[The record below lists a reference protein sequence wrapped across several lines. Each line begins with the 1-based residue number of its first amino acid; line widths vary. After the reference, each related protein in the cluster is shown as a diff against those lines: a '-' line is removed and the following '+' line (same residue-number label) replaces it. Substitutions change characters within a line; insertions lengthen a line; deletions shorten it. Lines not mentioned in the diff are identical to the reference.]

1 MKIKIRR
8 KTKKY
13 ISALLIAVF
22 LVCCVSFFTL
32 RKVEAGSDII
42 AIDTYG
48 GYLGH
53 VLALK
58 SDGTVWAWGNNQF
71 GQIGV
76 GTAGGFGDFRVPPV
90 KVQNLTNVVAIA
102 AGEYS
107 SYALK
112 SDGTVWAWGC
122 NDYGQ
127 LGDGTTTDRYTP
139 VRVKNLTGVRDIVA
153 GRNYAFAIKN
163 DGTAW
168 AWGGSGCL
176 GDGTSEDRHTPVR
189 VKNLTNVKQISTDGG
204 ILSDH
209 AVAVKTDG
217 TVWAWGKNSDGQIG
231 DGTSG
236 IFESKYE
243 PVRVK
248 NLSGVIAVGTSDA
261 SSYAVKSNGTVWAW
275 GDNSRGQ
282 LGDGTTTD
290 RLTPVQVKNLTGV
303 KAVEGNWYQCA
314 ALKSDGTVWAWGCN
328 DDGQLGDGTTTER
341 HTPVRVKN
349 ISGVKDIRM
358 GSFYGYA
365 IRNDNIAW
373 AWGYIWSEDDNGLP
387 HVLVNR
393 FEPSH
398 AKLSMRIGETKQITV
413 NGKLILTGINTDL
426 SNRVVYSSADPSI
439 AEVNNNGLVTAKK
452 TGNTEIQVTYNCQTC
467 ADKTIT
473 IPVTVE
479 AALTSITV
487 SPSSVT
493 LDEGKTLQLTVTANY
508 YDGSTETV
516 TNSATYSSSNTT
528 IATVSSSGLI
538 TAKKHGSAVI
548 TVSYAGFSKNILVTI
563 NPVVT
568 SISVSPSV
576 VTIWKGETSQLTV
589 TAHFSDGTT
598 EDVTSKATY
607 QLNTDAVTVNSTG
620 EVTGN
625 KVGSAR
631 ILVTYDGE
639 SAYVDVNVL
648 EPVVEKITVISE
660 GGSNVIRKGGTLQLR
675 TIAVMSDGTI
685 KNVTNEAN
693 YESSDPSIATVSDT
707 GLVKGLDVGSVTIT
721 AEYDDKTATVKIEVD
736 PKLYVYIRRL
746 E

>member
-1 MKIKIRR
+1 
-8 KTKKY
+8 
-13 ISALLIAVF
+13 LLAVF

-48 GYLGH
+48 GCPYH

-71 GQIGV
+71 GQIGI
-76 GTAGGFGDFRVPPV
+76 GTAGGSGDFRVPPV

-107 SYALK
+107 FYALK

-153 GRNYAFAIKN
+153 GRDYAFAIKN

-168 AWGGSGCL
+168 AWGSSGCL

-217 TVWAWGKNSDGQIG
+217 TVWAWGWNLDGQIG

-328 DDGQLGDGTTTER
+328 DYGQLGDGTTTER

-358 GSFYGYA
+358 GSLYGYA

-373 AWGYIWSEDDNGLP
+373 AWGYIWSEDDNG
-387 HVLVNR
+387 
-393 FEPSH
+393 
-398 AKLSMRIGETKQITV
+398 
-413 NGKLILTGINTDL
+413 
-426 SNRVVYSSADPSI
+426 
-439 AEVNNNGLVTAKK
+439 
-452 TGNTEIQVTYNCQTC
+452 
-467 ADKTIT
+467 
-473 IPVTVE
+473 
-479 AALTSITV
+479 
-487 SPSSVT
+487 
-493 LDEGKTLQLTVTANY
+493 
-508 YDGSTETV
+508 
-516 TNSATYSSSNTT
+516 
-528 IATVSSSGLI
+528 
-538 TAKKHGSAVI
+538 
-548 TVSYAGFSKNILVTI
+548 
-563 NPVVT
+563 
-568 SISVSPSV
+568 
-576 VTIWKGETSQLTV
+576 
-589 TAHFSDGTT
+589 
-598 EDVTSKATY
+598 
-607 QLNTDAVTVNSTG
+607 
-620 EVTGN
+620 
-625 KVGSAR
+625 
-631 ILVTYDGE
+631 
-639 SAYVDVNVL
+639 
-648 EPVVEKITVISE
+648 
-660 GGSNVIRKGGTLQLR
+660 
-675 TIAVMSDGTI
+675 
-685 KNVTNEAN
+685 
-693 YESSDPSIATVSDT
+693 
-707 GLVKGLDVGSVTIT
+707 
-721 AEYDDKTATVKIEVD
+721 
-736 PKLYVYIRRL
+736 
-746 E
+746 

>member
-48 GYLGH
+48 GFPYH

-71 GQIGV
+71 GQIGI
-76 GTAGGFGDFRVPPV
+76 GTAGGSGDFRVPPV

-112 SDGTVWAWGC
+112 SDGTVWAWGR
-122 NDYGQ
+122 NNYGQ
-127 LGDGTTTDRYTP
+127 LGDGTTTDRY
-139 VRVKNLTGVRDIVA
+139 
-153 GRNYAFAIKN
+153 
-163 DGTAW
+163 
-168 AWGGSGCL
+168 
-176 GDGTSEDRHTPVR
+176 
-189 VKNLTNVKQISTDGG
+189 
-204 ILSDH
+204 
-209 AVAVKTDG
+209 
-217 TVWAWGKNSDGQIG
+217 
-231 DGTSG
+231 
-236 IFESKYE
+236 
-243 PVRVK
+243 
-248 NLSGVIAVGTSDA
+248 
-261 SSYAVKSNGTVWAW
+261 
-275 GDNSRGQ
+275 
-282 LGDGTTTD
+282 
-290 RLTPVQVKNLTGV
+290 
-303 KAVEGNWYQCA
+303 
-314 ALKSDGTVWAWGCN
+314 
-328 DDGQLGDGTTTER
+328 
-341 HTPVRVKN
+341 TPVRVKN

-467 ADKTIT
+467 AVEIIT

-479 AALTSITV
+479 AAL
-487 SPSSVT
+487 
-493 LDEGKTLQLTVTANY
+493 
-508 YDGSTETV
+508 
-516 TNSATYSSSNTT
+516 
-528 IATVSSSGLI
+528 
-538 TAKKHGSAVI
+538 
-548 TVSYAGFSKNILVTI
+548 
-563 NPVVT
+563 T

-607 QLNTDAVTVNSTG
+607 QPNTDAVTVNSTG
-620 EVTGN
+620 EVRGN
-625 KVGSAR
+625 EVGHAR
-631 ILVTYDGE
+631 ILVTYDVA
-639 SAYVDVNVL
+639 STYVDVNVL
-648 EPVVEKITVISE
+648 EPVVEKITVIPE
-660 GGSNVIRKGGTLQLR
+660 GGNIIRRGGTTQVI
-675 TIAVMSDGTI
+675 TTAIMSDGTI

-721 AEYDDKTATVKIEVD
+721 AEYDNKADTVKIEVD
-736 PKLYVYIRRL
+736 PKLYIYIRRL
-746 E
+746 M